1 MDASA
6 RFASRPLHVSDCVH
20 CPLRHSTLLEPLTL
34 SKLKEVHQSLH
45 TLQCFIPAK
54 QHLYTAADRVHDL
67 FVVYRGWIILYQDLK
82 DGARQI
88 QRIALAGDLIT
99 PSLDPE
105 VPAGHNA
112 QAVTDVQI
120 CAFPLQDLNQA
131 LQNIPELSLKLSKLY
146 QEQMRLCQEHI
157 TNIGRKSAEE
167 RIAYLLLELCNRIR
181 QRTETAD
188 GSIELPLT
196 QEQIADCVGL
206 TPIHVNRIFRQL
218 REKGFIETKRRRLFM
233 RNENAL
239 SDLAQFEP
247 QIVA

>member
-6 RFASRPLHVSDCVH
+6 RFVSRPLHVTDCVH

-34 SKLKEVHQSLH
+34 SKLKEVHQGLH
-45 TLQCFIPAK
+45 SLQCFIPAK
-54 QHLYTAADRVHDL
+54 QYLYTATDRVHDL
-67 FVVYRGWIILYQDLK
+67 FVVYRGWVILYQDLK

-99 PSLDPE
+99 PSLDPK
-105 VPAGHNA
+105 VPAMHNA

-120 CAFPLQDLNQA
+120 CAFPLHDLTRA
-131 LQNIPELSLKLSKLY
+131 LQSTPELSIKLSQLY

-167 RIAYLLLELCNRIR
+167 RIAYLLLELCNRVR
-181 QRTETAD
+181 QRTETSD
-188 GSIELPLT
+188 ESIELPLT

-218 REKGFIETKRRRLFM
+218 REKGLIEMTRRRLVM

-239 SDLAQFEP
+239 IDLAQFEP
-247 QIVA
+247 QVVV